1 MSPASIITTANFRRE
16 AKPLLKKYRS
26 LKPELARLV
35 SVMEQ
40 NSTHGEPLGQ
50 DCYKIRLAIASK
62 SRGKSGGKSGG
73 ARLITYRRVVDAATQ
88 TVKLFLL
95 SIYDK
100 SETASIGKE
109 EIARLRQE
117 IPEE

>member
-1 MSPASIITTANFRRE
+1 MPAAIIVTTANFRRE

-26 LKPELARLV
+26 LKLELARLAEV
-35 SVMEQ
+35 LQ
-40 NSTHGEPLGQ
+40 LDAAHGEPLGQ

-62 SRGKSGGKSGG
+62 SRGKSGG

-100 SETASIGKE
+100 SATASISKD
-109 EIARLRQE
+109 EIAHLIQQISAE
-117 IPEE
+117 

>member
-1 MSPASIITTANFRRE
+1 MPLATIVTTANFRRE

-26 LKPELARLV
+26 LKPELARLAGV
-35 SVMEQ
+35 LAED
-40 NSTHGEPLGQ
+40 STHGEPLGQ

-62 SRGKSGGKSGG
+62 SRGKSGG
-73 ARLITYRRVVDAATQ
+73 ARLINYRRVIDAASQ

-109 EIARLRQE
+109 EIAHLRQG

>member
-1 MSPASIITTANFRRE
+1 MPPATIITTANFRRE

-26 LKPELARLV
+26 LKSELALLV
-35 SVMEQ
+35 GVLERDSA
-40 NSTHGEPLGQ
+40 HGEPLGQ

-62 SRGKSGGKSGG
+62 SRGKSGG
-73 ARLITYRRVVDAATQ
+73 ARLITYRRVIDADAQ

-100 SETASIGKE
+100 SETAAIGKE

-117 IPEE
+117 VPGE

>member
-1 MSPASIITTANFRRE
+1 MPPVIIITTANFRRE

-26 LKPELARLV
+26 LKPELTRLV
-35 SVMEQ
+35 GVLEADAA
-40 NSTHGEPLGQ
+40 HGEPLGQ

-62 SRGKSGGKSGG
+62 SRGKSGG
-73 ARLITYRRVVDAATQ
+73 ARIITYRRVVDGATQ

-100 SETASIGKE
+100 SQTASIGKE
-109 EIARLRQE
+109 EIARLLQE
-117 IPEE
+117 ITPE

>member
-1 MSPASIITTANFRRE
+1 MPPATIITTASFRRE

-26 LKPELARLV
+26 LKPELARLA
-35 SVMEQ
+35 EILQ
-40 NSTHGEPLGQ
+40 QDSTHGEPLGQ

-62 SRGKSGGKSGG
+62 SRGKSGG
-73 ARLITYRRVVDAATQ
+73 ARLITYRRVVDATTQ

>member
-1 MSPASIITTANFRRE
+1 MPPAAIITTANFRRE

-35 SVMEQ
+35 EVLQQDSA
-40 NSTHGEPLGQ
+40 HGEPLGQ

-62 SRGKSGGKSGG
+62 SRGKSGG
-73 ARLITYRRVVDAATQ
+73 ARLITYRRVLDAATQ
-88 TVKLFLL
+88 TIKLFLL

-100 SETASIGKE
+100 SEIASIGKK

-117 IPEE
+117 LPEE

>member
-1 MSPASIITTANFRRE
+1 M
-16 AKPLLKKYRS
+16 
-26 LKPELARLV
+26 LA
-35 SVMEQ
+35 Q
-40 NSTHGEPLGQ
+40 DSTHGEPLGQ

-100 SETASIGKE
+100 SETASIGKDD
-109 EIARLRQE
+109 IARPLRE
-117 IPEE
+117 LPE

>member
-1 MSPASIITTANFRRE
+1 MPAVTIVTTANFRRE
-16 AKPLLKKYRS
+16 AKPLLKKYRT
-26 LKPELARLV
+26 LKPELTRLIEILQQD
-35 SVMEQ
+35 SG
-40 NSTHGEPLGQ
+40 HGEPLGQ

-62 SRGKSGGKSGG
+62 GRGKSGG

-100 SETASIGKE
+100 SETASIGRE
-109 EIARLRQE
+109 EMDRLRRE
-117 IPEE
+117 STEE

>member
-1 MSPASIITTANFRRE
+1 MKQLPSASIVTTANFRRE

-35 SVMEQ
+35 EVLQ
-40 NSTHGEPLGQ
+40 HDSTHGEPLGQ

-62 SRGKSGGKSGG
+62 SRGKSGG

-88 TVKLFLL
+88 AVKLFLL

-117 IPEE
+117 SAEE

>member
-1 MSPASIITTANFRRE
+1 MPPVAIITTANFRRE
-16 AKPLLKKYRS
+16 AQPLLKKYRS

-35 SVMEQ
+35 GVLEED
-40 NSTHGEPLGQ
+40 STHGEPLGQ

-62 SRGKSGGKSGG
+62 SRGKSGG
-73 ARLITYRRVVDAATQ
+73 ARLITYRRAVDAGTQ

-100 SETASIGKE
+100 PETASIGKE
-109 EIARLRQE
+109 EIARLR
-117 IPEE
+117 

>member
-1 MSPASIITTANFRRE
+1 MPPATIITTANFRRE

-26 LKPELARLV
+26 LKPELTRLI
-35 SVMEQ
+35 SVLEQ
-40 NSTHGEPLGQ
+40 DSTHGEPLGQ

-62 SRGKSGGKSGG
+62 SRGKSGG

-95 SIYDK
+95 SVYDK
-100 SETASIGKE
+100 SDTASIGKE
-109 EIARLRQE
+109 EMARLRQE
-117 IPEE
+117 VPED

>member
-1 MSPASIITTANFRRE
+1 MKPLPLAIIVTTANFRRE

-35 SVMEQ
+35 EVLQ
-40 NSTHGEPLGQ
+40 QDSTHGEPLGQ

-62 SRGKSGGKSGG
+62 SRGKSGG
-73 ARLITYRRVVDAATQ
+73 ARLITYRRVVDAVTQ
-88 TVKLFLL
+88 TAKLFLL

-100 SETASIGKE
+100 SETASIGKDE
-109 EIARLRQE
+109 LARLRQD
-117 IPEE
+117 IPDE

>member
-1 MSPASIITTANFRRE
+1 MPPATIITTANFRRE

-26 LKPELARLV
+26 RKPELTRLI
-35 SVMEQ
+35 SVLEQ
-40 NSTHGEPLGQ
+40 DSTHGEPLGQ

-62 SRGKSGGKSGG
+62 SRGKSGG

-95 SIYDK
+95 SVYDK
-100 SETASIGKE
+100 SDTASIGKE
-109 EIARLRQE
+109 EMARLRQE
-117 IPEE
+117 VPED

>member
-1 MSPASIITTANFRRE
+1 M
-16 AKPLLKKYRS
+16 LKKYRS
-26 LKPELARLV
+26 LKPELARLI
-35 SVMEQ
+35 SVLEQ
-40 NSTHGEPLGQ
+40 HSTHGEPLGQ

-62 SRGKSGGKSGG
+62 SRGKSGG
-73 ARLITYRRVVDAATQ
+73 ARLITYRRVVDVATQ

-109 EIARLRQE
+109 EIARLRKE
-117 IPEE
+117 SEEQ